1 MSQRIEYFKK
11 INDELIYLIFETL
24 EPSSHLSS
32 VRSSYSLTSP
42 VALIPFSNV
51 DSLLRENNLVINHFS
66 LRKRSPG
73 PYPIAVRY
81 LTSTHA
87 VIERPPFQIKVDYS
101 PTKSSNRRK
110 PIKPV
115 TIWIPWTV
123 LVADLRPDYFFS
135 HSRIFFNDKPLES
148 FDEKLGTPYTSNVF
162 NDSKICMGSIS
173 MASRMI
179 EKSDYNALYHAYIN
193 EYFSG
198 GWNADLDNSIYA
210 VLTSTNPDKIPYFNG
225 FSPIDSNIVDKLK
238 SRKMSFYKSTTS
250 SFQHANL
257 YYALSLLSLE
267 ETLDLVS
274 KYKEHTYRSYCLS
287 DTLPKDSF
295 SATYSSAFRN
305 IPSSFYS
312 DEYCNVKLNISNE
325 KFEEMYRSI
334 EGLDNEVIYEYK
346 QNELLNLANF
356 IASQVDSIAIETY
369 DKIKSQKASSVTFDY
384 STDLSINNG
393 VNLNV

>member
-11 INDELIYLIFETL
+11 INDELIYFIFETNEL
-24 EPSSHLSS
+24 SPHLSS
-32 VRSSYSLTSP
+32 IKPVYSLTSP
-42 VALIPFSNV
+42 VALIPFFNV
-51 DSLLRENNLVINHFS
+51 DSLLKEGSLVINHFC
-66 LRKRSPG
+66 LQKRSPG

-123 LVADLRPDYFFS
+123 LVADLRPDHFFS

-148 FDEKLGTPYTSNVF
+148 FDEKMATPYTSNVF

-198 GWNADLDNSIYA
+198 GWNADLDNGIYD
-210 VLTSTNPDKIPYFNG
+210 VLTSTNPDKIPHFNG
-225 FSPIDSNIVDKLK
+225 FTPIDSNIVDKLK
-238 SRKMSFYKSTTS
+238 NKKMSFYKSNSS
-250 SFQHANL
+250 SFQQANL

-274 KYKEHTYRSYCLS
+274 KYKEHTYRSYSLS

-295 SATYSSAFRN
+295 SASYSSSFRN

-312 DEYCNVKLNISNE
+312 DEYCNIKLNISNQ
-325 KFEEMYRSI
+325 KFEEIYESLK
-334 EGLDNEVIYEYK
+334 GLDYEVIREYK

-356 IASQVDSIAIETY
+356 IASQVDAIAIETY
-369 DKIKSQKASSVTFDY
+369 NKIKSEKVSSVTFNY

>member
-1 MSQRIEYFKK
+1 MPNVEYFKQ
-11 INDELIYLIFETL
+11 INDKIVYLSFFIPYSRSL
-24 EPSSHLSS
+24 MSSIKP
-32 VRSSYSLTSP
+32 SYS
-42 VALIPFSNV
+42 FNSNV
-51 DSLLRENNLVINHFS
+51 AVIPKDQFEDLVNNGSLLNGKDH
-66 LRKRSPG
+66 SPTLQISG
-73 PYPIAVRY
+73 PYPIAVRH
-81 LTSTHA
+81 LTATHA

-123 LVADLRPDYFFS
+123 LVADLRPDHFFS

-148 FDEKLGTPYTSNVF
+148 FDEKMATPYTSNVF

-198 GWNADLDNSIYA
+198 GWNADLDNGIYD
-210 VLTSTNPDKIPYFNG
+210 VLTSTNPDKIPHFNG
-225 FSPIDSNIVDKLK
+225 FTPIDSNIVDKLK
-238 SRKMSFYKSTTS
+238 NKKMSFYKSNSS
-250 SFQHANL
+250 SFQQANL

-274 KYKEHTYRSYCLS
+274 KYKEHTYRSYSLS

-295 SATYSSAFRN
+295 SASYSSSFRN

-312 DEYCNVKLNISNE
+312 DEYCNIRLNISNQ
-325 KFEEMYRSI
+325 KFEEIYESLK
-334 EGLDNEVIYEYK
+334 GLDYEVIREYK

-356 IASQVDSIAIETY
+356 IALQVDAIAIETY
-369 DKIKSQKASSVTFDY
+369 NKIKSEVIFLRIAFLVIIY
-384 STDLSINNG
+384 MYIMG
-393 VNLNV
+393 VIKMK